1 MLILFDYGHGG
12 KDPGAVYKG
21 RKEAHDVLKIGQAVA
36 KRLRAAGI
44 VVDETRTTDATL
56 SLDERVK
63 IELKKKYDYFIS
75 FHRNAFKPEK
85 ATGAE
90 VFVYHAYNTKSKAL
104 AKKIQQ
110 ALVNIGFR
118 DRGVKEAE
126 FYVLKHTKAPALLL
140 EVGFIDNSNDNQL
153 FDSMFE
159 EIVVGIAQAI
169 LEVAGDDVVKKV
181 NTCPSCGQR
190 IS

>member
-1 MLILFDYGHGG
+1 MQILFDYGHGG

-21 RKEAHDVLKIGQAVA
+21 RKEADDVLKLGQAVA
-36 KRLRAAGI
+36 KHLRAAGV
-44 VVDETRTTDATL
+44 VVDETRTSDATL

-75 FHRNAFKPEK
+75 FHRNAFKPEQ

-90 VFVYHAYNTKSKAL
+90 VFVYRAYNAKSKAL
-104 AKKIQQ
+104 AKKIQH
-110 ALVNIGFR
+110 ALVSIGFR

-159 EIVVGIAQAI
+159 ALVEGIAQAI
-169 LEVAGDDVVKKV
+169 LEGTGHAAD
-181 NTCPSCGQR
+181 NNTHTCPACGQK
-190 IS
+190 IN